1 MTDGQ
6 EHLWSS
12 VFSEVVSDEF
22 SWQREKKNILHK
34 GLEVKKNK
42 KQKERKYKKSKA
54 KH

>member
-34 GLEVKKNK
+34 GLEVKK
-42 KQKERKYKKSKA
+42 KQKTKREEV
-54 KH
+54 